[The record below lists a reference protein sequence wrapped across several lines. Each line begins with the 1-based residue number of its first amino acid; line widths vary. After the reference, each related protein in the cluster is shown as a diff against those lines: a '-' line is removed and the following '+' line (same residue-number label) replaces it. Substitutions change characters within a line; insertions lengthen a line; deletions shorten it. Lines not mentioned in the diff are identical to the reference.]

1 VGGADR
7 SDRKRRQ
14 AAAEARLRAAGIT
27 PKRRGP
33 GGLSGTS
40 LVLTIVAVVVIA
52 AIVVGVVVTMNN
64 RASDAAAPAPAYP
77 VARNGAMITAGQAA
91 APVTVDIY
99 EDYLCPYCERFETT
113 YKDELTTALNE
124 GKIKVNYHAISILDR
139 ASNPVGY
146 STRAANAAICA
157 ADAGI
162 FPAYHAQLYAEQPAE
177 GSAGFTNDELT
188 AKGTALGAGP
198 AFGQCVAAQAN
209 TGLIENATNTA
220 AATPAL
226 QSNGQFGTPTIAV
239 NGAKVDVNDTSW
251 LQKAIQA

>member
-1 VGGADR
+1 MGGADR

-27 PKRRGP
+27 PKRRGL
-33 GGLSGTS
+33 GGSG

-52 AIVVGVVVTMNN
+52 AIVVGVVVTMQN
-64 RASDAAAPAPAYP
+64 RASDSAAAAPTYP
-77 VARNGAMITAGQAA
+77 VARNGAVITAGPAA

-113 YKDELTTALNE
+113 YKDELTTALND
-124 GKIKVNYHAISILDR
+124 GRIKVNYHAISILDR

-177 GSAGFTNDELT
+177 GSAGFSNDELT

-209 TGLIENATNTA
+209 TGLIESATNSA

-226 QSNGQFGTPTIAV
+226 QTNGQFGTPTIAV
-239 NGAKVDVNDTSW
+239 NGAKVDVNDTDW
-251 LQKAIQA
+251 LQKAIQG

>member
-1 VGGADR
+1 MGGADR

-27 PKRRGP
+27 PRRRGL
-33 GGLSGTS
+33 GGSG

-52 AIVVGVVVTMNN
+52 AIVVGVVVTMNDK
-64 RASDAAAPAPAYP
+64 AADSAAAPTYP
-77 VARNGAMITAGQAA
+77 VVRTGAVIAAGQAS

-99 EDYLCPYCERFETT
+99 EDYLCPYCERFETA
-113 YKDELTTALNE
+113 YSDELTTALNA
-124 GKIKVNYHAISILDR
+124 GQVKVNYHTISILDR
-139 ASNPVGY
+139 ASNPPGY

-177 GSAGFTNDELT
+177 GSAGFTTEELT

-198 AFGQCVAAQAN
+198 AFGECVAAQVN

-226 QSNGQFGTPTIAV
+226 QSNGKFGTPTIAV
-239 NGAKVDVNDTSW
+239 NGTKVDVNDTDW
-251 LQKAIQA
+251 LQNAIRS

>member
-1 VGGADR
+1 MGGADR

-27 PKRRGP
+27 PKRRGI
-33 GGLSGTS
+33 GGSG

-64 RASDAAAPAPAYP
+64 KASDSAAAPTYP
-77 VARNGAMITAGQAA
+77 VARTGAVITAGQAA
-91 APVTVDIY
+91 APVTVDVY

-113 YKDELTTALNE
+113 YKDELTSALNA
-124 GKIKVNYHAISILDR
+124 GQIKVNYHAISILDR

-177 GSAGFTNDELT
+177 GSAGFSNDELT

-239 NGAKVDVNDTSW
+239 NGTKVDVNDTDW